1 MISRAI
7 DILVALSAF
16 VLTAPLAGL
25 AAIAITVESRGGA
38 LFRARRMGRN
48 GRPFTML
55 KLRSMIAETG
65 PRITVPD
72 DARVTRVGRVLR
84 RIHLDEWPQLWN
96 VLRGDMSLVGP
107 RPEDPSLVDL
117 ADSRWQ
123 RVLSVRP
130 GITGPTQLVSAARED
145 ALLRGDGSQAS
156 TVEIETRYRRDVLP
170 EKLASDLGYVDRRS
184 LATDLAV
191 LARTL
196 ALPFRGAT

>member
-1 MISRAI
+1 MISRTI

-55 KLRSMIAETG
+55 KLRSMVAETG
-65 PRITVPD
+65 PRITAQD
-72 DARVTRVGRVLR
+72 DARVTRVGRILR
-84 RIHLDEWPQLWN
+84 RVHLDEWPQLWN

-117 ADSRWQ
+117 ADPRWQ

-130 GITGPTQLVSAARED
+130 GITGPTQLVFAACEG

-196 ALPFRGAT
+196 ALPFRGAA

>member
-1 MISRAI
+1 
-7 DILVALSAF
+7 VALSAF

-130 GITGPTQLVSAARED
+130 GITGPTQLVFAARED